1 MLLYENKKTYK
12 TKRPIVPTKVDADD
26 ILLAYTDDRSLAS
39 TLVETNAL
47 VKSFK
52 KEKRKKEEEKQI
64 KLNDQQR
71 LLKWTLMV
79 L

>member
-1 MLLYENKKTYK
+1 
-12 TKRPIVPTKVDADD
+12 VPTKVDADD
-26 ILLAYTDDRSLAS
+26 ILVASTSKVDTDDRSLAS

-64 KLNDQQR
+64 KLNDQQH
-71 LLKWTLMV
+71 LLKWTLM
-79 L
+79 LL